1 MIDEVRRAKLVVV
14 DDDRL
19 AVALGYDPEH
29 RVRCPVVV
37 AKGERLVA
45 VLIGTVAREAGVPVV
60 GNATLAQSARGRGKR
75 RDCRVTFEAVAQL
88 LALPLEN
95 PPILRPNTVR

>member
-1 MIDEVRRAKLVVV
+1 VV

-19 AVALGYDPEH
+19 AVALGYDPD
-29 RVRCPVVV
+29 RSGAPVVV

-60 GNATLAQSARGRGKR
+60 GNATLAQSLRGVGES
-75 RDCRVTFEAVAQL
+75 DEIAELTFEAVAQL